1 MRLARRLR
9 GLPHEERRN
18 DRMLETM
25 ETTKLG
31 HEAIEGFEGD
41 LKDRCGEVS
50 RLSRECRDVGSV
62 GIQVNR
68 SLGQ

>member
-9 GLPHEERRN
+9 GLPHEGRRN

-25 ETTKLG
+25 ETIQLG
-31 HEAIEGFEGD
+31 NEGNEG
-41 LKDRCGEVS
+41 LKGILMDRCGEVS
-50 RLSRECRDVGSV
+50 RISRSRYVGSV
-62 GIQVNR
+62 GTQVNR